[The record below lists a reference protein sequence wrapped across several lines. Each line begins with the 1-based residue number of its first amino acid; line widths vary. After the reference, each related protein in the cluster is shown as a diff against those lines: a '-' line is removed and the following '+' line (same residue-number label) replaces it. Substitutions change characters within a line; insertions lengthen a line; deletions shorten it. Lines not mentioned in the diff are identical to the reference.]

1 MDEPRHGNISRR
13 RLLTLAG
20 ATAAGLAA
28 SGKLVSPA
36 SAHHL
41 EPTEAAFRFNE
52 YEAIVNREVRLRQ
65 VYEWPNLANSIIFAN
80 TRNGINA
87 AVFSYGVPEDQI
99 QVVVA
104 AYASA
109 SAATYDDFIW
119 AKYRLGE
126 AMGVK
131 DPATGQPAA
140 RNIWYPSANP
150 RPATRPSARTDPYYA
165 DTSMEGLQRRGVL
178 FITCHQSVH
187 ALAGAAFA
195 GGRNPDNLTA
205 DQITEEIG
213 AHLVPG
219 AIMTPG
225 AVLELVRLQDKGY
238 RLVVNH

>member
-1 MDEPRHGNISRR
+1 MKDTRYTVISRR
-13 RLLTLAG
+13 HLLKVAGTAAAG
-20 ATAAGLAA
+20 AAALGQFSRA
-28 SGKLVSPA
+28 A

-52 YEAIVNREVRLRQ
+52 YEAIVNREVRFRQ

-80 TRNGINA
+80 IRNGINA
-87 AVFSYGVPEDQI
+87 AVFSYGVPEDQM

-104 AYASA
+104 AYAAA

-126 AMGVK
+126 AMGIK

-140 RNIWYPSANP
+140 RNIWYPSANLM
-150 RPATRPSARTDPYYA
+150 PATRPSARTDPYYA
-165 DTSMEGLQRRGVL
+165 DTSIEGLQRRGVL
-178 FITCHQSVH
+178 FLTCHQSIH
-187 ALAGAAFA
+187 ALAGAAVA

-205 DQITEEIG
+205 DQVTEEIG

-219 AIMTPG
+219 TIMAPG